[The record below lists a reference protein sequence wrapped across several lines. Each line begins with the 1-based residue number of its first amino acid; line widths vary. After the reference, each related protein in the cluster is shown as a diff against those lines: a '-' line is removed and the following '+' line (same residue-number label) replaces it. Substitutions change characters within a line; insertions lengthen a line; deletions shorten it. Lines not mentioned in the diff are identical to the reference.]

1 MEQALN
7 RPLARTNGPE
17 IGRADRAD
25 RRRIV
30 EVMQAA
36 FDDDP
41 VARFLQPRASK
52 RAAGIASFTKT
63 ALRLPPGRRE
73 VYLAGEGT
81 AAAIWSPPDEWPLSV
96 RESLPFLLRSLRTPL
111 RFPVSMRFFAA
122 ADRLHPD
129 EPHWYLDLVGTHPE
143 HQGKGMGAALLRPV
157 LDRCDK
163 EGLPVWTYS
172 SNPENLAFYHR
183 LGFEVLDE
191 VVLIKNA
198 PTVFPIRREPRA

>member
-7 RPLARTNGPE
+7 RPARRNESE
-17 IGRADRAD
+17 IRRADRAD

-41 VARFLQPRASK
+41 VARFLQPRAAR

-81 AAAIWSPPDEWPLSV
+81 AAAIWSPPGEWELSL
-96 RESLPFLLRSLRTPL
+96 RESLPFLLRSLRTPRRSPRAL
-111 RFPVSMRFFAA
+111 RFLAA
-122 ADRLHPD
+122 ADRLHPE
-129 EPHWYLDLVGTHPE
+129 EPHWYLDLVGTRPE
-143 HQGKGMGAALLRPV
+143 HQGKGIGAALLRPV
-157 LDRCDK
+157 LDRCDE

-172 SNPENLAFYHR
+172 SNRQNLAFYHR

-191 VVLIKNA
+191 LVLVDGA
-198 PTVFPIRREPRA
+198 PPVFPIRREPRP